1 MLGSIGM
8 ASTDVLVLQGFE
20 LLLSAELVG
29 LIDVLAKSGQIV
41 TKITYHLESAVL
53 EYQRAEGARRQ
64 CPRVARVGL
73 YRCRCTKLAQSLG
86 TRPSRPSPPYPAR
99 SVWAPNN

>member
-29 LIDVLAKSGQIV
+29 LIDVLAKSGQVV
-41 TKITYHLESAVL
+41 TKNHI
-53 EYQRAEGARRQ
+53 
-64 CPRVARVGL
+64 
-73 YRCRCTKLAQSLG
+73 
-86 TRPSRPSPPYPAR
+86 PS
-99 SVWAPNN
+99 